1 MDQQNLDRIRAIM
14 GLFALS
20 VTEVARAGGVSRPYL
35 SRALS
40 GTLAPSPAF
49 YRQLESNL
57 GRLVEGRHGQVFRVP
72 VTQADAEVRQIL
84 HDQKPGNR
92 AAA

>member
-57 GRLVEGRHGQVFRVP
+57 GRLVEGRQGQVFSVP
-72 VTQADAEVRQIL
+72 VTQADDAIMLLLEA
-84 HDQKPGNR
+84 KK
-92 AAA
+92 AA

>member
-57 GRLVEGRHGQVFRVP
+57 GRLVEGRQGQVFSVP
-72 VTQADAEVRQIL
+72 VTQADDAIRLLLEA
-84 HDQKPGNR
+84 KK
-92 AAA
+92 AA